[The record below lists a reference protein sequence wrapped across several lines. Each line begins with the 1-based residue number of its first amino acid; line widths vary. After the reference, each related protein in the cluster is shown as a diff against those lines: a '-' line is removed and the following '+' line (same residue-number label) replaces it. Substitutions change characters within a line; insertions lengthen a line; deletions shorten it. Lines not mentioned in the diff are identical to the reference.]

1 MRAGSSL
8 KSLLKTNLRIVV
20 LRGVGLDL
28 SKVLASSLRQKILK
42 VLSEKREM
50 QVMKLVSSVGSTYN
64 ELNRNLLILEK
75 EGIIINEYRVK
86 VRHGKVRVIRLNREN
101 SKTKLLLA
109 ALKTLDGENKTPLR

>member
-1 MRAGSSL
+1 VRAGSAL
-8 KSLLKTNLRIVV
+8 KSLLKTGMRE
-20 LRGVGLDL
+20 GVWLDL

-42 VLSEKREM
+42 VLSEKRDL

-75 EGIIINEYRVK
+75 EGIIINEYPVK
-86 VRHGKVRVIRLNREN
+86 VRHGKVRIIRLNREN

-109 ALKTLDGENKTPLR
+109 ALKTLDSENKKTPG

>member
-1 MRAGSSL
+1 VKAESAL
-8 KSLLKTNLRIVV
+8 KSLLKTYLRE
-20 LRGVGLDL
+20 GVCLDL

-75 EGIIINEYRVK
+75 EGIIINEYPVK
-86 VRHGKVRVIRLNREN
+86 VRHGKVRIIRLNKEN
-101 SKTKLLLA
+101 SKTQVLLKVM
-109 ALKTLDGENKTPLR
+109 KTLDQETHASVSPI

>member
-1 MRAGSSL
+1 
-8 KSLLKTNLRIVV
+8 LKTILRE
-20 LRGVGLDL
+20 GVCLDL
-28 SKVLASSLRQKILK
+28 SKVFASSLRQKILK

-50 QVMKLVSSVGSTYN
+50 QVMKLVSNVGSTYN

-75 EGIIINEYRVK
+75 ESIIINEYRVK

-109 ALKTLDGENKTPLR
+109 AL